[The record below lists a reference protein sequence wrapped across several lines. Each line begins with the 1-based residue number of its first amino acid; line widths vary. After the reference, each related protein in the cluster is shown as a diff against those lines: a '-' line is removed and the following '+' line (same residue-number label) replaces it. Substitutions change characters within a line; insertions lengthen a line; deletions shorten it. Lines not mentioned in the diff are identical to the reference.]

1 MRRGLIAVLLVSVG
15 TMIAPQIANAR
26 VFVGQTNLNIHV
38 QQDVVSGMLVGRP
51 ECRGNQTIDL
61 YVGGLWVDATT
72 TDSAG
77 HYAFAFTA
85 VPPTTVQTRF
95 AGSQAGR
102 APRSLRLHAIGVSVV
117 VKINKVKTANG
128 PMKTAPAA
136 AAIAEMVAASSR
148 GIGHAFAS

>member
-1 MRRGLIAVLLVSVG
+1 MRRGLIAVLLISVG
-15 TMIAPQIANAR
+15 TMIAPQIASAR

-72 TDSAG
+72 TDSSG
-77 HYAFAFTA
+77 HYAFSFTA
-85 VPPTTVQTRF
+85 IPPTTVQTRF
-95 AGSQAGR
+95 AGSKEGVHPNNHDCLPAD
-102 APRSLRLHAIGVSVV
+102 SRLVV
-117 VKINKVKTANG
+117 VNKVKTAKG

-136 AAIAEMVAASSR
+136 AAIAATVAATSR

>member
-85 VPPTTVQTRF
+85 VPPTTVQTSVRRL
-95 AGSQAGR
+95 AGRR
-102 APRSLRLHAIGVSVV
+102 APRSLRLHPIGV
-117 VKINKVKTANG
+117 
-128 PMKTAPAA
+128 P
-136 AAIAEMVAASSR
+136 R
-148 GIGHAFAS
+148 R

>member
-85 VPPTTVQTRF
+85 VPPTTVQTTF

-102 APRSLRLHAIGVSVV
+102 APRSLRLHAIGVPGGQV
-117 VKINKVKTANG
+117 NKVKTAKG